1 MTGKEIFRCQLDR
14 QPLSIRDKTGRFAV
28 TPTRASQIA
37 FLESVLVRSAG
48 QSIAET
54 TMERKVLSKQRLYID
69 LKFVDQGRG
78 DRAK

>member
-14 QPLSIRDKTGRFAV
+14 QPLSIRRFAV

-54 TMERKVLSKQRLYID
+54 TMERRVLSKQRLYID